1 MIDVYAT
8 PSDEKYFHR
17 QDYEKAA
24 TVALKVASKWLA
36 KVSIARLGKKLR
48 IRASVMRRRV
58 RVNKINKTTGGVWY
72 GLESLNLAYARD
84 YHQTPSGV
92 QSGERFYKGAFA
104 QVMSGSRELIWV
116 RAGERPKTGQRRKRS
131 PNGTQRY
138 RKSPP
143 VKLVRE
149 DVDDDLT
156 EETETIMQ
164 LQSELQEV
172 YQEAFIHELE
182 R

>member
-1 MIDVYAT
+1 MMDIYAT
-8 PSDEKYFHR
+8 PSDSKYLHR
-17 QDYEKAA
+17 RDYEKAA
-24 TVALKVASKWLA
+24 TKALKVASAWLA
-36 KVSIARLGKKLR
+36 KESVRRLGKKLR
-48 IRASVMRRRV
+48 IRASAIKRRV
-58 RVNKINKTTGGVWY
+58 RVNRINNNTGGVWY
-72 GLESLNLAYARD
+72 GLEPLSLAYARN
-84 YHQTPSGV
+84 YQQTKTGV

-116 RAGERPKTGQRRKRS
+116 RAGDRTKTGTRKKRS

-149 DVDDDLT
+149 DIDDELT
-156 EETETIMQ
+156 DETQVITAM
-164 LQSELQEV
+164 QSELQFV